1 MTEQTKDEDKSQA
14 QLINELQLI
23 RWRVGK
29 FEQDELRYKQF
40 LEEYEETVTEHFD
53 IYYHSHDMVVSV
65 DMQTEKVLQCNKAVI
80 ETLGYGRAEIVGHP
94 VFQLYHQDY
103 VEDAKELFRVI
114 TETGEIR
121 DAEQTLW
128 KRDGGKISVSLNA
141 TSIRNENE
149 NPTSMLFDWRNIT
162 RRAVEIGDLRSENR
176 QLKEHLRSNR
186 PEHPEVF
193 SDIVTQDPA
202 MYSIF
207 HQVESIAVTGQ
218 PVLITGET
226 GVGKEKIAEAIHQL
240 SGRLGEFVPVNI
252 AGLDDLMFS
261 DTFFG
266 HRRGAFTGA
275 DSARHGLIEQA
286 SGGTLFLDEI
296 GDLGMES
303 QTKLLRFLQDGEY
316 RHLGEDAPIGSN
328 VRIVAATNQ
337 TIESL
342 TGSGN
347 FRSNLYYRL
356 ETHHIH
362 LPPLRERKGDIP
374 LLVSHFLKR
383 AAERL
388 GKKIPVPPPEL
399 FTLLSTYHFPGNIRE
414 LEGMVN
420 DAVSGHEGGVLSTEP
435 FRRKID
441 EHTSVSP
448 RDGALKV
455 GAVTFSDTLSL
466 LQELPA
472 LKEIQDLV
480 IAEALQR
487 ADGNQTIAARLLG
500 MSKQALNN
508 RLNRARNSTNGG

>member
-80 ETLGYGRAEIVGHP
+80 ETLGYGRAEIVGHS

-162 RRAVEIGDLRSENR
+162 RRAVEIGYLRSENR

-347 FRSNLYYRL
+347 FRSDLYYRL